1 MKFVSRSTY
10 KEAFRK
16 APSPGSETVPEY
28 ILEKDKRGVESLR
41 QCGERPIYKLIQES
55 SRGISVRSIMERFM
69 SGDTSV
75 VGEISSSDFA
85 DVTSLPSSFLE
96 AQNRLAKATQL
107 FEGLPINVRNAYGS
121 NVNAFLAAC
130 SDGSFYKRFGI
141 ETGMI
146 KVAKKPVDHGS
157 NITKEL
163 KSISDKLVTGG
174 DSNA

>member
-10 KEAFRK
+10 SEAFRQ

-28 ILEKDKRGVESLR
+28 ILEKDKKGIEALR
-41 QCGERPIYKLIQES
+41 KCGERPIYKLIQES

-85 DVTSLPSSFLE
+85 DVTNLPSSFLE

-107 FEGLPINVRNAYGS
+107 FEGLPIKVRNAYGG
-121 NVNAFLAAC
+121 NVNAFLSAC

-146 KVAKKPVDHGS
+146 KVVDEPVNHGD
-157 NITKEL
+157 NITREL
-163 KSISDKLVTGG
+163 RSISEKLVSGG
-174 DSNA
+174 DKNA